1 MKNKLEGEV
10 KINKIKIL
18 IVLLTLTLTSS
29 IIYFSFYYLYNSIN
43 QSYLKQVKKILIN
56 AEQLNKDI
64 SKKLSLLQSISID
77 DNTSIKNLISE
88 IENKEVR
95 MGDLIIELQ
104 NITPP
109 EKYTYEHKKVIECIN
124 TNKKLLTQLRLIM
137 NNLKSNK
144 IFNAIDNFNKYI
156 LETQEKYNNL
166 KIAKIKLPSEFAI
179 LPNNLHTFAYKYYST
194 YEQKNRLF
202 EQYQNYFIEMDK
214 LINEFI
220 NIKTDLNTYLD
231 NIMNSQDSIYST
243 NIAIEKKLIKLEAL
257 QAAFSNLSI
266 PEKLVNIHSKIDDI
280 INSYVDYCKNFKE
293 TISLLSQTGSD
304 QETLTKINQKFEEA
318 QKSYIQITNLWIE
331 TLEEYNNQKQAF
343 SDLNNL

>member
-43 QSYLKQVKKILIN
+43 QSYLKQVKKILSN

-64 SKKLSLLQSISID
+64 SKKLALLQSISLD

-88 IENKEVR
+88 IGNKEVR

-109 EKYTYEHKKVIECIN
+109 EKCTYEHKKVIECIN

-243 NIAIEKKLIKLEAL
+243 NIAIEKKLIKLQAL

-280 INSYVDYCKNFKE
+280 LNSYVDYCKNFKE
-293 TISLLSQTGSD
+293 TLSLLSQPGSD
-304 QETLTKINQKFEEA
+304 QEALAKINQKFEEA

>member
-1 MKNKLEGEV
+1 MRNKIQGEI

-95 MGDLIIELQ
+95 MSDLIIELQ

-144 IFNAIDNFNKYI
+144 IFNAIDNFNKYM
-156 LETQEKYNNL
+156 LEAQEKYNNL

-293 TISLLSQTGSD
+293 TISLLSQTSSD
-304 QETLTKINQKFEEA
+304 QEALAKINQKFEEA

>member
-1 MKNKLEGEV
+1 MRNKIQGEI

-43 QSYLKQVKKILIN
+43 QSYLKQVKKILNN

-64 SKKLSLLQSISID
+64 SKKLALLQSISID

-144 IFNAIDNFNKYI
+144 IFNAIDNFNKYM

-220 NIKTDLNTYLD
+220 YIKTDLNTYLD

>member
-29 IIYFSFYYLYNSIN
+29 IIYFSFYYFYNSIN
-43 QSYLKQVKKILIN
+43 QSYLKQVKKILSN

-64 SKKLSLLQSISID
+64 SKKLALLQSISLD

-243 NIAIEKKLIKLEAL
+243 NIAIEKKLIKLQAL

-280 INSYVDYCKNFKE
+280 LNSYVDYCKNFKE
-293 TISLLSQTGSD
+293 TISLLSQPGSD
-304 QETLTKINQKFEEA
+304 QEALAKINQKFEEA